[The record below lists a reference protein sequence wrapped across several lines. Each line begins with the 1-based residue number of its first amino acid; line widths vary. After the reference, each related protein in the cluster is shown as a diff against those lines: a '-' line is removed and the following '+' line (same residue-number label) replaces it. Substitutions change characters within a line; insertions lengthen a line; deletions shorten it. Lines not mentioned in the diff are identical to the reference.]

1 MEILNGY
8 LTYGVKDIPRSACV
22 TVDSRHELPVIGN
35 SDFVYMVIDE
45 NAVYRWDDNE
55 LLYFCVGRDYA
66 EIDLINGGKAE

>member
-55 LLYFCVGRDYA
+55 LLYFLCRSR
-66 EIDLINGGKAE
+66 LHRNRFNQWR